1 MEGRTGAVLPRLLY
15 VGIASGEADEEIQT
29 KRLVEVAVLS
39 ILVGCCDDDGCEEL
53 TRPLAP
59 VLLLVFD
66 AAK

>member
-1 MEGRTGAVLPRLLY
+1 MLY

-39 ILVGCCDDDGCEEL
+39 ILVGYCHDDGCEEL
-53 TRPLAP
+53 TRPLAT